1 MLRNSL
7 VFLNKSNNS
16 LTSSCYTLSW
26 YTLQNTK
33 CKKCLSSV
41 FPEIFS
47 VSWNLPEGW
56 LHSFF
61 PYTQTLSLLSSSS
74 SPLSLFFFL
83 GNLRGVGWG
92 GTRSRI
98 QTIPID
104 CVVNLPN
111 NWCILP
117 SFFIDMWLSISKS
130 WQALPILELG
140 MEGGGAEA
148 RGFWI
153 PEEYTLLKSLL
164 WLGQLISSSLSEKLS
179 SSLTRVP
186 RCCRTRDL
194 KSLYFFLILFYF
206 YFVLCEWVLW
216 LHVCLCTTSVQC
228 SQGAEEGVRHRGITF
243 HLLSYTHQ
251 CN

>member
-1 MLRNSL
+1 MFKL
-7 VFLNKSNNS
+7 
-16 LTSSCYTLSW
+16 
-26 YTLQNTK
+26 
-33 CKKCLSSV
+33 
-41 FPEIFS
+41 S
-47 VSWNLPEGW
+47 VSWNLQCFLKSSRRMTAFLLPI
-56 LHSFF
+56 H
-61 PYTQTLSLLSSSS
+61 TNTLSPLLLFLP
-74 SPLSLFFFL
+74 PLIILLL
-83 GNLRGVGWG
+83 GQLRGVGWG
-92 GTRSRI
+92 GRRSRI

-140 MEGGGAEA
+140 MEGAGAEA

-164 WLGQLISSSLSEKLS
+164 WLAQLISSSLSEKLS

-194 KSLYFFLILFYF
+194 KSLYFFFILFYF

>member
-1 MLRNSL
+1 MFKL
-7 VFLNKSNNS
+7 
-16 LTSSCYTLSW
+16 
-26 YTLQNTK
+26 
-33 CKKCLSSV
+33 
-41 FPEIFS
+41 S

-194 KSLYFFLILFYF
+194 KSLYFFYLILFLF
-206 YFVLCEWVLW
+206 CFVWMGVVTACMPVYHICAVLTGGRRGSQTPRHY
-216 LHVCLCTTSVQC
+216 LPSSLLYPSVQLTNKL
-228 SQGAEEGVRHRGITF
+228 QIF
-243 HLLSYTHQ
+243 LQ
-251 CN
+251 